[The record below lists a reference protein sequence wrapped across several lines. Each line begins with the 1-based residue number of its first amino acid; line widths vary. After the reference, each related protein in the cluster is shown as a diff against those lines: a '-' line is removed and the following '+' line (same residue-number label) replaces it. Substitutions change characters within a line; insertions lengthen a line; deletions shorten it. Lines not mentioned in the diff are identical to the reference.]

1 LEGRRQADRG
11 TIYKGEMTLGRRNS
25 KDVRHGAMSQK
36 EMRRLERLKKNK
48 NPRKDAN
55 DWTDR
60 VLKKLTEGEPDA

>member
-1 LEGRRQADRG
+1 
-11 TIYKGEMTLGRRNS
+11 MTLGRRNS

-48 NPRKDAN
+48 NPRKDAI

-60 VLKKLTEGEPDA
+60 VLKKLTEGKPDA